1 MPVIGRRQA
10 RRPYAI
16 VARRRSGRRTLTR
29 PVSFGADL
37 EITMIRSVSIGLL
50 AYAVSGCFVHAA
62 QPEYFGKWIED
73 DSTCDKSDTAT
84 GLSVGAIEFTEGRR
98 IHFEGSCT

>member
-1 MPVIGRRQA
+1 
-10 RRPYAI
+10 
-16 VARRRSGRRTLTR
+16 
-29 PVSFGADL
+29 
-37 EITMIRSVSIGLL
+37 MIRSVSIGLL

-98 IHFEGSCT
+98 IHFEGSCTITKAEQSGHSWELDGNCSPHLASA